1 MIRGV
6 ARALC
11 FGLILS
17 AGSAWAQLGNLEQK
31 CVNTINKD
39 TIKVQ
44 AAQGKLDTGC
54 VKNFVKTGASAD
66 ACVTADAKGKVA
78 GKKDKTSADDM
89 KKCSGNIPS
98 FAYTGA
104 TTANAAAVQAEMN
117 LLHDQ
122 FGTPADSG
130 LFSCDTQPAK
140 CLCQRQVV
148 DRVEKLFN
156 AMSAEFVRCKNAA
169 LAIGKLPTL
178 NMGKGASS
186 PSDIGKCITDGTIG
200 LSVQADPKSA
210 VSKAETQLTDTQ
222 TKFCMGGEFDAGACT
237 GLTGATLIDCLAN
250 HIKCR
255 FCEMANAADNLP
267 VDCSTWSG
275 ITCP

>member
-1 MIRGV
+1 M
-6 ARALC
+6 
-11 FGLILS
+11 
-17 AGSAWAQLGNLEQK
+17 AQLGNLEQK

-54 VKNFVKTGASAD
+54 VKNFVKTGSSAD

-78 GKKDKTSADDM
+78 GKKNKTTADDV

-104 TTANAAAVQAEMN
+104 STANGAAVQAEMT

-122 FGTPADSG
+122 FGSPADSG

-169 LAIGKLPTL
+169 LAFNKLPAFP
-178 NMGKGASS
+178 NGATS
-186 PSDIGKCITDGTIG
+186 PSDVGRCITDGTIG

-210 VSKAETQLTDTQ
+210 VSKAATQLTDTQ
-222 TKFCMGGEFDAGACT
+222 QKFCMGGEFDAGACT
-237 GLTGATLIDCLAN
+237 GTGATLITCFED
-250 HIKCR
+250 HVKCR